1 MVVRLK
7 VALETVTLLE
17 LGPKVLLVFEDYAK
31 GNSSSSH
38 LAQHKGIPGR
48 FDLNIFNTATHNF
61 KGCVSHACMWCEYM
75 NHACLLVC
83 ASVPQRPSLQPQEPG
98 SATSTSVTVYWK
110 VNPDDI
116 IDCYQVYC
124 MEDPQGGKHR
134 KLVAMHSNNRKIQV

>member
-7 VALETVTLLE
+7 VALETVALLE
-17 LGPKVLLVFEDYAK
+17 LGPKVLQVFEDYAK

-48 FDLNIFNTATHNF
+48 FDLNIFITATHNL
-61 KGCVSHACMWCEYM
+61 KGCVSRACMWC
-75 NHACLLVC
+75 HARLLFC

-110 VNPDDI
+110 VNSDDI

-124 MEDPQGGKHR
+124 MEDPQGGKHC
-134 KLVAMHSNNRKIQV
+134 KLVAMYSNNGKIQV